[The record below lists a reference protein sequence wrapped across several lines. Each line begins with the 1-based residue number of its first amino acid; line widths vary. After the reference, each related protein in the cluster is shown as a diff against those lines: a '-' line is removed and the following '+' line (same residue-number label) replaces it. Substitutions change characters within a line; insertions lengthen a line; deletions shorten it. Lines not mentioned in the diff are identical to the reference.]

1 MPKKPKTKL
10 PFKAKTMGSY
20 QRQVLLSTLRKETKT
35 AAQQTS
41 TVTVFK
47 PDAEGNLVATETVA
61 PVPAKP
67 VPKKKRAK
75 IPKAERS
82 LL

>member
-1 MPKKPKTKL
+1 MARKQKTKL

-20 QRQVLLSTLRKETKT
+20 QREIARSTGKKDTR
-35 AAQQTS
+35 AAVAQTS

-47 PDAEGNLVATETVA
+47 PDENGNMVAVETVA
-61 PVPAKP
+61 PVLAKP
-67 VPKKKRAK
+67 ATRTRRPKL
-75 IPKAERS
+75 PKGSKS

>member
-1 MPKKPKTKL
+1 MATKRKTKL

-20 QRQVLLSTLRKETKT
+20 QREVARSTGKKDTR
-35 AAQQTS
+35 AAIGQTS

-47 PDAEGNLVATETVA
+47 PDEEGNLVAVETVA
-61 PVPAKP
+61 PVFAKP
-67 VPKKKRAK
+67 APRRRPKVPKGSK
-75 IPKAERS
+75 S